1 MKTRKILA
9 SLLVGTLLLS
19 GAAALAEE
27 NQTADIL
34 YQRTTLH
41 REGQEYDETPLSDET
56 VDLLLKAAFSA
67 PSGGNQL
74 SNNYYVITDRALMQT
89 IQEGHPYSYAL
100 NTAPLVIVVAGDEAN
115 CKFPELL
122 EMDAGLSAMAMQ
134 VQATALGMSSC
145 VMSIYPQDERVNAV
159 RAATGMPETMKP
171 VLMVSFGYPAADVV
185 SSASIENY
193 DAEKVHV
200 NYTEPTETQPAAQE
214 EDATSSATT
223 EAPADAESSA
233 SVTPAP

>member
-1 MKTRKILA
+1 MQKGLFSPLRGRIAFCLQPA
-9 SLLVGTLLLS
+9 FSFG
-19 GAAALAEE
+19 EE
-27 NQTADIL
+27 NL
-34 YQRTTLH
+34 
-41 REGQEYDETPLSDET
+41 
-56 VDLLLKAAFSA
+56 F
-67 PSGGNQL
+67 
-74 SNNYYVITDRALMQT
+74 
-89 IQEGHPYSYAL
+89 
-100 NTAPLVIVVAGDEAN
+100 TAPLVIVVAGDEAN

-171 VLMVSFGYPAADVV
+171 VLMVSFGYPAADAV
-185 SSASIENY
+185 SSASVENY

-200 NYTEPTETQPAAQE
+200 NYTEPTEAQPAAQE
-214 EDATSSATT
+214 EDATSSATA
-223 EAPADAESSA
+223 EASADAESSA